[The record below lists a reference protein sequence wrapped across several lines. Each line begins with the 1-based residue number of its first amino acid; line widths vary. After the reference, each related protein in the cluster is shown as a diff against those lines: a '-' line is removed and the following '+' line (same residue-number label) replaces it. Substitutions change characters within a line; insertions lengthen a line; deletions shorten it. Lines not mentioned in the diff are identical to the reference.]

1 MIRIL
6 DLDNCIADDSHRIC
20 AINWSL
26 DGERRYLDYHQLA
39 AFDEIGNVDLLET
52 NEDIIILTGRPVV
65 FRAMT
70 MRWLRL
76 KRVRWFQL
84 LMRNEGDLRHSA
96 DLKRDQLRWLQ
107 NYYNISPCDITSA
120 FDDREDVVEMY
131 KREGIRRAEV
141 RAIHQLDAYTR

>member
-1 MIRIL
+1 MFRIL
-6 DLDNCIADDSHRIC
+6 DLDNCIADDSHRIG

-39 AFDEIGNVDLLET
+39 AFDEIGNADLLET
-52 NEDIIILTGRPVV
+52 NEDIIILTGRPVT
-65 FRAMT
+65 FCSMT

-76 KRVRWFQL
+76 KRVRWFHL

-107 NYYNISPCDITSA
+107 DYYSVSLCDITSA

-131 KREGIRRAEV
+131 KRAGIRRAEV